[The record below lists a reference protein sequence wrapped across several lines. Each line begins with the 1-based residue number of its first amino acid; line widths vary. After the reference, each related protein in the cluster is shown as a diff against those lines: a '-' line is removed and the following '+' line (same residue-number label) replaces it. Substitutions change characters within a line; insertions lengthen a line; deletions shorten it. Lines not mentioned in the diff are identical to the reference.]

1 MATHTYTHMH
11 TRRLTPAPITKAE
24 VLRLAAGL
32 RAEADRAE
40 TLQYQEP
47 PGSVTGQH
55 YAGLRQAF
63 GVASLCA
70 EDLAH
75 RRPMQAPPLWHIDG

>member
-11 TRRLTPAPITKAE
+11 TRRLMPAPITKAE
-24 VLRLAAGL
+24 VLRLAEGL

-40 TLQYQEP
+40 RLQYQEP

-63 GVASLCA
+63 GVACLCA
-70 EDLAH
+70 EDLAN

>member
-1 MATHTYTHMH
+1 MGMATQAHTH
-11 TRRLTPAPITKAE
+11 TRQLTPAPITKAE
-24 VLRLAAGL
+24 VLRLAEGL

-40 TLQYQEP
+40 RLQYQEP

-70 EDLAH
+70 EDLAN
-75 RRPMQAPPLWHIDG
+75 RRPMQAPYLWHIDG